1 MATGN
6 NTDCFNNHT
15 LLLPLVS
22 ELFQL
27 KWVQVVFYFLALL
40 YLFLGIAIIAD
51 IFMCAIERITSKT
64 KVVKVRVGTGED
76 DFDEVEVKI
85 WNDTV
90 ANLTLMALGSSA
102 PEILLSIIEIV
113 GAGFQAG
120 DLGPGTIVGSAA
132 FNLLIIT
139 GVCIVSIPHEETRR
153 IKGIKVFAIT
163 SVSGIFA
170 YVWLFIILVI
180 VSPSVVDVWEA
191 ALTFL
196 FFPILV
202 FLAWAADKNFFRAPS
217 VSDTKTSMELGT
229 MAGEYL
235 CFTIFVFSKD
245 NEVVTDKA
253 CQGNLFVVVTQ
264 IQLKL
269 NHVGNC

>member
-1 MATGN
+1 MAIGN

-22 ELFQL
+22 ELFQI
-27 KWVQVVFYFLALL
+27 KWVQVVAYFLALL

-64 KVVKVRVGTGED
+64 KVVKVRIGSGED
-76 DFDEVEVKI
+76 DYEEVEVKI

-139 GVCIVSIPHEETRR
+139 GVCIISIPHEESRR

-202 FLAWAADKNFFRAPS
+202 FLAWAADKNFFRVPS
-217 VSDTKTSMELGT
+217 VSDTKTTMELGT

-235 CFTIFVFSKD
+235 CFIIFVFPQD
-245 NEVVTDKA
+245 NE
-253 CQGNLFVVVTQ
+253 
-264 IQLKL
+264 
-269 NHVGNC
+269 